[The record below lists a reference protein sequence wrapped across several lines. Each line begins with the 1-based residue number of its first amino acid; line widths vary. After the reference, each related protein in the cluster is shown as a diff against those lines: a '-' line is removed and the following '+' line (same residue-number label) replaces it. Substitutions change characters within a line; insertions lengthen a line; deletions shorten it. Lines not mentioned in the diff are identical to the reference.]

1 MDFTA
6 FNCERYRSAKKRDS
20 CEIIQV
26 TFIIVRPN
34 RLTVS
39 RWIYN
44 FRIVII
50 TAKLDFGAKIENSTG
65 NEVNQFD
72 FWIDPYCKIPDKSF
86 DRTIFLKLIFW
97 IQKKKIVVLTFDKFC
112 QYVRYERTYMR
123 ASCHPAS
130 SKKKY
135 IYIHIKWKKM
145 FSRFPFAVTRIFLNV
160 QTFLVISS
168 HFSLFN
174 TCNFFPRFF
183 ISPFNLRYKSKPTIN
198 PREYVNVRKKGEGR
212 NWRIHPADTYIFIS
226 TRSNRAASEN
236 DARI

>member
-1 MDFTA
+1 M
-6 FNCERYRSAKKRDS
+6 
-20 CEIIQV
+20 
-26 TFIIVRPN
+26 
-34 RLTVS
+34 
-39 RWIYN
+39 
-44 FRIVII
+44 
-50 TAKLDFGAKIENSTG
+50 
-65 NEVNQFD
+65 
-72 FWIDPYCKIPDKSF
+72 
-86 DRTIFLKLIFW
+86 
-97 IQKKKIVVLTFDKFC
+97 LTFDKFC

-145 FSRFPFAVTRIFLNV
+145 FSHFPFAVTRIFLNV

-236 DARI
+236 DAEYSGGRRGEGGEGHVSRRCADAFAQVESARVNWSYQY